1 MLTARFQERSSGAPR
16 SYQGTKVAVSS
27 NNIIEVINL
36 TFDVFEGSW
45 PRLNKTPSSAV
56 EHIDC

>member
-1 MLTARFQERSSGAPR
+1 VLTARFQERNSGAPR

-45 PRLNKTPSSAV
+45 
-56 EHIDC
+56 

>member
-16 SYQGTKVAVSS
+16 SYQGTKVVVSS

-45 PRLNKTPSSAV
+45 QIFIRRNKFLTTGL
-56 EHIDC
+56 D